1 MKKDD
6 LVKLGIEDE
15 ELVKQIIILHGKDIE
30 ALKATNE
37 SAGAELETLRA
48 QLLEA
53 GQTIEG
59 FKQLDVDGIKA
70 AADEWKAKAEQA
82 KEEADKAIST
92 MRFES
97 ALEKSLSAAKPK
109 NMKAV
114 RALLE
119 LDSLQMSEDGSIKGL
134 DDQLETIKSENDFL
148 FESDE
153 PRPRI
158 VTGGQS
164 RTVISD
170 LTVDAARKAAG
181 LGR

>member
-30 ALKATNE
+30 AIKASNE
-37 SAGAELETLRA
+37 AASTELESLRA
-48 QLLEA
+48 QLAEA

-70 AADEWKAKAEQA
+70 AADEWKSKAEQA
-82 KEEADKAIST
+82 KEEADRAIST

-119 LDSLQMSEDGSIKGL
+119 LDSLQMSEDGSIEGL
-134 DDQLETIKSENDFL
+134 DDQLEAIKSENEFL